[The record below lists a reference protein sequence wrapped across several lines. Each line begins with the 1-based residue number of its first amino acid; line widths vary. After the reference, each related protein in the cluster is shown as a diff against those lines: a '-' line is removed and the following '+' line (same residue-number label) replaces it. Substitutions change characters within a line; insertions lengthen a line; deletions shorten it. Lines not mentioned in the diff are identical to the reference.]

1 MEDDGIRIPPAAGE
15 RAMQVREVMAR
26 AMSGEITWIQAAEI
40 CGMSPRSLRRW
51 KLRYEARGYDGLWDR
66 RRQSPSPRQAPFLE
80 VQRILRLYR
89 ERYLDFN
96 VRHFHEIAAREHGL
110 KLSYSFVKAALQKAG
125 LVRKSRARGKHR
137 RRREPRPSYGEML
150 HIDGS
155 KHAWLAR
162 VPEEQQTLIAIVD
175 DATSELLYAQLCPEE
190 TTRSILAGLWE
201 VLVAQGIPQA
211 LYSDRASWAAFTPRA
226 GGPVDPS
233 KPTHVGRVLT
243 RLGIEQIVCLKEPRV
258 VAKDNTVVFHKL
270 IFQID
275 KQPGR
280 RSCERARVLVRE
292 HRDGTHS
299 IWLGPQW
306 LGLYDAQGRPLSP
319 HNGNKPK
326 CSRLPRLP
334 DPKADRSFVKI
345 ERSTHLLTTCLFSSC
360 VCSSLDRGRAG
371 IGWCR
376 PKRAAPRQHAAS
388 SPRAAPRCPASRRCV
403 RRARCF
409 VRTLR
414 RSIRGPSC
422 AAARVLEREGLQTG
436 CARMSPLVGTPVPAV
451 TRTCSTWATWLQ
463 EVPRI

>member
-1 MEDDGIRIPPAAGE
+1 
-15 RAMQVREVMAR
+15 MQVREVMAR

-66 RRQSPSPRQAPFLE
+66 RRQSPSPRRAPFQE
-80 VQRILRLYR
+80 VERILRLYR

-155 KHAWLAR
+155 KHAWLAG

-243 RLGIEQIVCLKEPRV
+243 RLGIEQIVAYSPQAR
-258 VAKDNTVVFHKL
+258 
-270 IFQID
+270 
-275 KQPGR
+275 GR
-280 RSCERARVLVRE
+280 SERINRTL
-292 HRDGTHS
+292 
-299 IWLGPQW
+299 
-306 LGLYDAQGRPLSP
+306 QGRLVNELRLHGVRTVEAANRYLREQYIPR
-319 HNGNKPK
+319 HNANFRRMPK
-326 CSRLPRLP
+326 DPPPERVRRLRQRRPRADRLPRGAPRRRQGQHRRLPQTHLP
-334 DPKADRSFVKI
+334 DRQTARAAQLRTSPGAGARAPRRDPQ
-345 ERSTHLLTTCLFSSC
+345 HLARTPAAGPLRRPRT
-360 VCSSLDRGRAG
+360 SSLLGEWQEPQAQPGPGARQG
-371 IGWCR
+371 CLT
-376 PKRAAPRQHAAS
+376 PKRTDHLSKS
-388 SPRAAPRCPASRRCV
+388 SGH
-403 RRARCF
+403 F
-409 VRTLR
+409 
-414 RSIRGPSC
+414 
-422 AAARVLEREGLQTG
+422 
-436 CARMSPLVGTPVPAV
+436 
-451 TRTCSTWATWLQ
+451 TC
-463 EVPRI
+463 